1 MCLQRLAVF
10 SISYLKCFCFAVFFG
25 VIFNLHACAFFIVC
39 ILLFDCSLC
48 LLLLFFVVFCGIPIF
63 AAFDPLQCVCP
74 RWLLYLN
81 TSAVFQHQVHSLDKF
96 KWAISSCVYL
106 LEPITDQPKLH

>member
-48 LLLLFFVVFCGIPIF
+48 LLLLFFVAFLSLQRLTPCNVFARVGYC
-63 AAFDPLQCVCP
+63 
-74 RWLLYLN
+74 
-81 TSAVFQHQVHSLDKF
+81 T
-96 KWAISSCVYL
+96 
-106 LEPITDQPKLH
+106 